1 LADHGED
8 ALLWATLRA
17 LREDDRGEA
26 DRFYEKDLR
35 DRTLHV
41 LPPLSACRSIV
52 YTTKVDWLLNVLG
65 WSDGA
70 PADIALLWRRAP
82 VGRAHGK
89 AVRAVVEA
97 FGAPL
102 VFVGDLDPFDL
113 ATFSTLAR
121 TLRGQPS
128 PIRHAGVGARW
139 IELCER
145 HLPPGR
151 ALDSLCVAMSAPERE
166 AMEKAEEIGLG
177 WAALAGPRGAA
188 LLDSGLKLELEGAS
202 NPKLFSPPLA
212 GELARLILD

>member
-1 LADHGED
+1 M
-8 ALLWATLRA
+8 
-17 LREDDRGEA
+17 
-26 DRFYEKDLR
+26 
-35 DRTLHV
+35 
-41 LPPLSACRSIV
+41 
-52 YTTKVDWLLNVLG
+52 LG

-82 VGRAHGK
+82 VGRAH
-89 AVRAVVEA
+89 ARAIRSIVEA

-128 PIRHAGVGARW
+128 PVRHAGVGDRW

-151 ALDSLCVAMSAPERE
+151 ALDSLCVEMSEAERTAMRE
-166 AMEKAEEIGLG
+166 AEEIGLG

-188 LLDSGLKLELEGAS
+188 LLDSGVKLELEGAS
-202 NPKLFSPPLA
+202 NPKLFSPSLA

>member
-1 LADHGED
+1 M
-8 ALLWATLRA
+8 WATLRA
-17 LREDDRGEA
+17 LRADDRGEA
-26 DRFYEKDLR
+26 DRLYEKDLR

-41 LPPLSACRSIV
+41 LPPLSACRKIV

-82 VGRAHGK
+82 VGRAH
-89 AVRAVVEA
+89 ASAIRAAVEA
-97 FGAPL
+97 FSAPL

-121 TLRGQPS
+121 SLRDLAP
-128 PIRHAGVGARW
+128 PVRHAGVGDRW
-139 IELCER
+139 IDLCER
-145 HLPPGR
+145 RLAPGR
-151 ALDSLCVAMSAPERE
+151 TLSSLCVAMSEAERE
-166 AMEKAEEIGLG
+166 ATREAEEIGLG

-188 LLDSGLKLELEGAS
+188 LLDSGVKLELEGAS
-202 NPKLFSPPLA
+202 NPKLFSPSLA